1 MTTPYQLDEL
11 NRESTYGGVG
21 EDADEREIPV
31 IDFSDFTQRKA
42 QITEA
47 LWHAATE
54 VGFFQI
60 ANHGISQQA
69 INNAFTTA
77 EQFFALSEETK
88 AQYPRPKGANVGW
101 ESLSQ
106 VRPSTGT
113 PDQKESYQITRPFMQ
128 GLWPTE
134 EELPGFAT
142 EMLDFEQQCWQ
153 VGMQVLSC
161 FADKLGFDTDFFTQA
176 HDPASGAYQSTLR
189 LLHYYPTTPVE
200 EQGKLWRAG
209 AHTDFDCLTLLFQ
222 HEGHGGLQVCPG
234 KEAQEG
240 RWTNVPPRGDVIT
253 CNIGDML
260 QRWSDD
266 ALQSN
271 LHRVRMP
278 KTGEYTGSRQSIA
291 FFCQANK
298 DKLIEGPA
306 NKYPPITAEDFLN
319 QRIQANFTKADGG
332 GY

>member
-1 MTTPYQLDEL
+1 MTTRYQLDEL

-21 EDADEREIPV
+21 EDADDRSIPV
-31 IDFSDFTQRKA
+31 IDFSDFESRKPEIA
-42 QITEA
+42 DA
-47 LWHAATE
+47 LWTAATE

-60 ANHGISQQA
+60 KHHGIDQA
-69 INNAFTTA
+69 AIESAFNMA
-77 EQFFALSEETK
+77 ERFFALSEEIK
-88 AQYPRPKGANVGW
+88 GQYPRPKGANVGW
-101 ESLSQ
+101 ETLSQ
-106 VRPSTGT
+106 IRPSTGT

-128 GLWPTE
+128 SLWPTE
-134 EELPGFAT
+134 AELPAFKA
-142 EMLDFEQQCWQ
+142 EMLNFEQQCWR

-161 FADKLGFDTDFFTQA
+161 FADKLGFSSDFFTHA
-176 HDPASGAYQSTLR
+176 HAPDSPHYQSTLR
-189 LLHYYPTTPVE
+189 LLHYYPTAPVAK
-200 EQGKLWRAG
+200 QGNLWRAG

-278 KTGEYTGSRQSIA
+278 KVGEYTGGRQSIA

-298 DKLIEGPA
+298 DMVIEGPA
-306 NKYPPITAEDFLN
+306 KKYPAITAEDFLN

-332 GY
+332 DY

>member
-1 MTTPYQLDEL
+1 MATPYQLDEL
-11 NRESTYGGVG
+11 NRESTYGGIG

-31 IDFSDFTQRKA
+31 IDFSRYATDKA
-42 QITEA
+42 QIADA
-47 LWHAATE
+47 LWEASTQ

-60 ANHGISQQA
+60 TGHGISRQA
-69 INNAFTTA
+69 IIQAFSCA
-77 EQFFALSEETK
+77 EQFFALDEKIK
-88 AQYPRPKGANVGW
+88 ARYPRPKGANVGW

-106 VRPSTGT
+106 IRPSTGT
-113 PDQKESYQITRPFMQ
+113 PDQKESYQITRPAMQ

-134 EELPGFAT
+134 QELAGFQSI
-142 EMLDFEQQCWQ
+142 MLGFEQQCWQ

-161 FADKLGFDTDFFTQA
+161 FADKLGFSSDFFSIA
-176 HDPASGAYQSTLR
+176 HQPDSTHYQSTLR
-189 LLHYYPTTPVE
+189 LLHYYPTEPVE
-200 EQGKLWRAG
+200 TQGNLWRAG

-234 KEAQEG
+234 KEAQQG
-240 RWTNVPPRGDVIT
+240 RWTNVPPRSDVIT

-278 KTGEYTGSRQSIA
+278 RVGEYTGSRQSIA

-298 DKLIEGPA
+298 DMIIEGPA
-306 NKYPPITAEDFLN
+306 RKYPPISAADFLN

-332 GY
+332 Y

>member
-1 MTTPYQLDEL
+1 MATRYELDEL

-31 IDFSDFTQRKA
+31 IDFSDFANRKP

-47 LWHAATE
+47 LWQAATE

-60 ANHGISQQA
+60 KNHGIAQQD
-69 INNAFTTA
+69 IEQAFATA
-77 EQFFALSEETK
+77 EQFFALSEAVK

-106 VRPSTGT
+106 IRPSTGT
-113 PDQKESYQITRPFMQ
+113 PDQKESYQITRPLMP
-128 GLWPTE
+128 GLWPQDD
-134 EELPGFAT
+134 ELPKFKT
-142 EMLDFEQQCWQ
+142 RMLAFEQQCWQ

-161 FADKLGFDTDFFTQA
+161 FASKLGFEENFFTQA
-176 HDPASGAYQSTLR
+176 HNPASDAYQSTLR

-200 EQGKLWRAG
+200 AQGDLWRAG

-234 KEAQEG
+234 KEAQAG
-240 RWTNVPPRGDVIT
+240 RWTNVPPRAEVIT

-278 KTGEYTGSRQSIA
+278 KVGEYSGGRQSIA

-298 DKLIEGPA
+298 NVIIEGPA
-306 NKYPPITAEDFLN
+306 KKYPAITAEDFLN
-319 QRIQANFTKADGG
+319 QRIQANFTQADG
-332 GY
+332 Y